1 MRRTFQSGHPVPK
14 PLRTALLLA
23 PSAILMGV
31 FLIGLVR
38 LVASSLMID
47 GQFDTSHYVD
57 IFNRPDYIQMLGRT
71 LRTAALTT
79 FFSLLI
85 GFPTAYYVA
94 RYKGN
99 RNFLLLLIIFPWL
112 VSIVVRSYGW
122 VVILG
127 PRGLINSFIS
137 WVGLAER
144 PLRLMYNDF
153 GVILGLV
160 HVLCPFMI
168 IAILS
173 VLMQI
178 PRSLEE
184 ASMSLG
190 GRPAYSFR
198 TVLLPLSLPGI
209 LTGITLVYLMATGA
223 IVTPLLLGGLRNTML
238 GTEIFQEVMHFF
250 NYPKAAALATVLLA
264 TALMV
269 VIPIQILERW
279 LARRLRE
286 GESA

>member
-1 MRRTFQSGHPVPK
+1 MPK
-14 PLRTALLLA
+14 SLRTALLLA
-23 PSAILMGV
+23 PSALLMGV
-31 FLIGLVR
+31 FLVGLYR
-38 LVASSLMID
+38 LVHSSLVID
-47 GQFDTSHYVD
+47 GQFDFSQYSA
-57 IFNRPDYIQMLGRT
+57 ILNRPDYIAMLGRT
-71 LRTAALTT
+71 IRIAALTT
-79 FFSLLI
+79 LLSLVI

-94 RYKGN
+94 RYGGN
-99 RNFLLLLIIFPWL
+99 RNFLLLLIVFPWL

-127 PRGLINSFIS
+127 PRGLIN
-137 WVGLAER
+137 GLLIWGGLTDR
-144 PLRLMYNDF
+144 PIKLMYNDF

-178 PRSLEE
+178 SRSLEE

-223 IVTPLLLGGLRNTML
+223 IVTPLLLGGLGDTML

-250 NYPKAAALATVLLA
+250 DYPKAAALATVLLI
-264 TALMV
+264 TALAV
-269 VIPIQILERW
+269 VIPIQILEHW
-279 LARRLRE
+279 VARCLSD
-286 GESA
+286 GADQ

>member
-1 MRRTFQSGHPVPK
+1 MPK

-38 LVASSLMID
+38 LVSSSLMID
-47 GQFDTSHYVD
+47 GQFDITHYVD
-57 IFNRPDYIQMLGRT
+57 ILNRPDYVQMLGRT

-79 FFSLLI
+79 LFSLLI

-122 VVILG
+122 MVILG
-127 PRGLINSFIS
+127 PRGLINSFIT
-137 WVGLAER
+137 WTGLVER

-250 NYPKAAALATVLLA
+250 NYPKAAALATVLLV
-264 TALMV
+264 TALVV
-269 VIPIQILERW
+269 VIPIQIFERW

-286 GESA
+286 GESH